1 MGRKPTGN
9 PNGRPKKV
17 INKDQFETLCYIQCT
32 QEEICAVLDV
42 CCDTLDNWCNENY
55 GATFSKVYKDKR
67 LGGKMSLRRKQWKLA
82 DTSATM
88 AIFLGKNLL
97 GQSDRGLDEEG
108 NERSTG
114 VEVRFANLGEN
125 DKD

>member
-17 INKDQFETLCYIQCT
+17 INKDQFETLCFIQCT

-42 CCDTLDNWCNENY
+42 CCDTLDSWCNENY

-114 VEVRFANLGEN
+114 VEVRFANLGED